1 MLSGLVQSP
10 PNVQV
15 PQQRTA
21 TRGRCGVVVLWIPV
35 LVFIV
40 VASLVSAMLRFFRGP
55 SCPNRIGHEP
65 KTNVIKNAYAR
76 WAPVYDFVCGPIFI
90 NARRASARAARALG
104 GRVLEIGVGTGLS
117 LGHYEGCTEVIGI
130 DISAPMIARAQ
141 ERMPRHPYVKELLQ
155 MDAAN
160 LDFEDQSFDC
170 VVAQFV
176 ITLVENP
183 ETVLSECARV
193 LRPGGEIILV
203 NHFYSETGLAARI
216 ERWASHYARPLGL
229 RSEFPL
235 LRLLSWAQDRKDI
248 DLIDYCEIAPLSAF
262 TLVRFGRI
270 KPSGTN

>member
-1 MLSGLVQSP
+1 MLIGLVQSL
-10 PNVQV
+10 VMFRST
-15 PQQRTA
+15 QQRTA
-21 TRGRCGVVVLWIPV
+21 IRGQFGVVVLWIPV
-35 LVFIV
+35 LAFIV
-40 VASLVSAMLRFFRGP
+40 IASLVSGMLRFFRGTP
-55 SCPNRIGHEP
+55 APNWTDHEP

-76 WAPVYDFVCGPIFI
+76 WAPIYDFVCGPIFI

-117 LGHYEGCTEVIGI
+117 LAHYEGCTEVIGI

-183 ETVLSECARV
+183 EKVLSECARV

-203 NHFYSETGLAARI
+203 NHFFSETGLAARI
-216 ERWASHYARPLGL
+216 ERWASRYARPLGL
-229 RSEFPL
+229 RPEFPL
-235 LRLLSWAQDRKDI
+235 LRLLAWAQDRDDI
-248 DLIDYCEIAPLSAF
+248 DLIDYCEVAPLSAF

-270 KPSGTN
+270 TFGRE